1 MRAAGF
7 WRGEAARAADPA
19 TDGRDAGND
28 ACGFQ
33 PDVSGDGRRSLRPQL
48 TRMDGLLSAA
58 GSADESPGTLS
69 GGGQHASRSGSADG
83 GAGGPIGGSQP
94 ARGPDFSKIVPPNG
108 YAWWYVDALS
118 DDGQNG
124 ITIIAFIGSVFS
136 PYYAFARRNGP
147 ADPLNHCA
155 INVAVYTKGSNRWA
169 MTERPRDAV
178 GCAPNEFAVGPSNLL
193 WDGHSLVIRI
203 DEITVPIPRRLRGT
217 IRVVPTAITQQVFTL
232 NESGNHRW
240 WPMAPCARVQVALD
254 APHLRWQGDGYFD
267 MNRGDAP
274 LESGFVDW
282 QWSRGA
288 TRDGAIILYEALRRD
303 GSCVDLAMTF
313 DPQGRMQMFEPPALH
328 SLKHTG
334 WRVGREVRSEDAPR
348 VLKTL
353 EDAPFY
359 ARSVVSARLLDEPV
373 TLMHESLSLDR
384 FRKPIVQAMLPFRMP
399 RARRSQG
406 AG

>member
-1 MRAAGF
+1 
-7 WRGEAARAADPA
+7 
-19 TDGRDAGND
+19 
-28 ACGFQ
+28 
-33 PDVSGDGRRSLRPQL
+33 
-48 TRMDGLLSAA
+48 
-58 GSADESPGTLS
+58 
-69 GGGQHASRSGSADG
+69 
-83 GAGGPIGGSQP
+83 
-94 ARGPDFSKIVPPNG
+94 
-108 YAWWYVDALS
+108 
-118 DDGQNG
+118 
-124 ITIIAFIGSVFS
+124 VFS

-303 GSCVDLAMTF
+303 GSRVDLAMTF
-313 DPQGRMQMFEPPALH
+313 DPQGRLQMFEPPALH

-359 ARSVVSARLLDEPV
+359 ARSVISAKLLDEPV

-384 FRKPIVQAMLPFRMP
+384 FRRPIVQAMLPFRMP
-399 RARRSQG
+399 RARR
-406 AG
+406 